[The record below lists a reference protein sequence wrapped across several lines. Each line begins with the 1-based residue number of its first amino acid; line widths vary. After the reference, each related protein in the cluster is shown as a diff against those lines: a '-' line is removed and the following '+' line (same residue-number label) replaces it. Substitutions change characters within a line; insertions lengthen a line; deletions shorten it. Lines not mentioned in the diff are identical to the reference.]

1 MLPTLIVV
9 PDPPVPL
16 ASLFK
21 PGAVNVVVIDPKIVP
36 PNKDIPQPKAPICS
50 AGPT

>member
-9 PDPPVPL
+9 PDPTVPKAL
-16 ASLFK
+16 SPK
-21 PGAVNVVVIDPKIVP
+21 PGAVNVVVIDPKIEP
-36 PNKDIPQPKAPICS
+36 PHNDIPQPKAPICS